1 MSLTREIL
9 KPDLHCLF
17 NHKVT
22 LSKLM
27 STVLTGPRC
36 GRYLIGQGH
45 RVISVRS
52 DMLQVLYVLQE
63 TMSESSEDREE
74 WGDPDQCEHQQGDD
88 PYYKYKRLYKD
99 KLAELEYKYD
109 EVNVNITSDILI
121 LLQYSQDAAIN
132 KGKNMIPLW
141 EKATKT
147 VDGARIDLKKIVC
160 ESKTDPTENQ
170 SRTLK
175 LELLEKKFEILSMV
189 GMNYFIFSIRNINY
203 DFLENKNE
211 DYQSR
216 DKQDGQIKLKAKPAN
231 EPNKPTI
238 QCR

>member
-1 MSLTREIL
+1 
-9 KPDLHCLF
+9 
-17 NHKVT
+17 
-22 LSKLM
+22 
-27 STVLTGPRC
+27 
-36 GRYLIGQGH
+36 
-45 RVISVRS
+45 
-52 DMLQVLYVLQE
+52 
-63 TMSESSEDREE
+63 
-74 WGDPDQCEHQQGDD
+74 
-88 PYYKYKRLYKD
+88 
-99 KLAELEYKYD
+99 
-109 EVNVNITSDILI
+109 
-121 LLQYSQDAAIN
+121 
-132 KGKNMIPLW
+132 MIPLW

-216 DKQDGQIKLKAKPAN
+216 DKQDGQIKLEAKRAN

-238 QCR
+238 QCRYY